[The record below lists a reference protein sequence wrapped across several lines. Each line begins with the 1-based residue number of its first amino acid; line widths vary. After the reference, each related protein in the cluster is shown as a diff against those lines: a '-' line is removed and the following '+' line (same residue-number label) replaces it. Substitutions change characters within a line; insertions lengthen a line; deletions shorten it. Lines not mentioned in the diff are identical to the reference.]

1 MLFKLI
7 QSMPPVL
14 VQFCV
19 TRLLAFTTQTGK
31 NLYNLFRCLHESVH
45 MSVFSVY
52 KFTGHKR
59 NTIDFH
65 VSQSRRFVLGIK

>member
-7 QSMPPVL
+7 QSMRPVL

-31 NLYNLFRCLHESVH
+31 NLYNLGVCMSLCTCLYSL
-45 MSVFSVY
+45 FA
-52 KFTGHKR
+52 
-59 NTIDFH
+59 NL
-65 VSQSRRFVLGIK
+65 LGAKEIQLTFM

>member
-19 TRLLAFTTQTGK
+19 TRPLAFTTQTGK
-31 NLYNLFRCLHESVH
+31 NLYNLGVCMSLH